1 MDLSRSTAVRT
12 PGPIRSGRRE
22 DALAVRLPVLRA
34 VLERQLRFR
43 REQLARLDECGEALE
58 ASDVAEPADD
68 RVPEAARAVREV
80 DALVAA
86 GARRALNDIEVALDR
101 MRAGHYGHCRSCGGR
116 IPLAVLEAIPKTTV
130 CLTCQARRDRWGD
143 QQMPGAE
150 VRTAAPT
157 GG

>member
-22 DALAVRLPVLRA
+22 DALAIRLPVLRA

-58 ASDVAEPADD
+58 ASDGAESADD
-68 RVPEAARAVREV
+68 RVPVAARAVREV

-101 MRAGHYGHCRSCGGR
+101 MRAGRYGHCRSCGGR

-143 QQMPGAE
+143 QQMPGAV